1 MMDSFC
7 FKRRRLAR
15 PSSNAAQE
23 TNMQVLW
30 LTRKSQ
36 IRSLFSNVR
45 NGRSYFHLLMDV
57 SLLFQ
62 PSFQVKGLQYLIVT
76 DNADL
81 YCIPHEIHKTHR
93 PFLLLKGC
101 LFFFFTSVFIYQLQT
116 IWYKYEA
123 EAENSVTPKTANCLP
138 PKKQTIL
145 KLG

>member
-7 FKRRRLAR
+7 FARRRLAG
-15 PSSNAAQE
+15 PSSNTAYQA
-23 TNMQVLW
+23 NMQVLW

-62 PSFQVKGLQYLIVT
+62 PSFKVKGPQYLIVT

-101 LFFFFTSVFIYQLQT
+101 LFFFLRQYLFISCKQFATSTKLR
-116 IWYKYEA
+116 
-123 EAENSVTPKTANCLP
+123 
-138 PKKQTIL
+138 QTIL
-145 KLG
+145 